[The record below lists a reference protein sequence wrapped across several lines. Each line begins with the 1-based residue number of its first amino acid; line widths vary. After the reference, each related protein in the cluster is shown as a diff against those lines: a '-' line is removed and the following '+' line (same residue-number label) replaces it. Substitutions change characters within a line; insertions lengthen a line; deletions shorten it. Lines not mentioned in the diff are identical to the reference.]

1 MTRMSTSE
9 GAAVDRVGDAVND
22 YIARVRPAMEREF
35 RYFQVL
41 RSDEEAITRAALA
54 QLPSGKR
61 HPHQYRTPFESLAQS
76 RERLLANLPALRAA
90 TTFDQVFDLVNAL
103 IRPIPK
109 IGELAVYD
117 TALRIGA
124 RFSLEPTK
132 VYVHAG
138 TRTGARALGFDSGRH
153 VIEMDELPEPIRRL
167 SAREAEDLLCRYK
180 DELGRT

>member
-1 MTRMSTSE
+1 VALGVVE
-9 GAAVDRVGDAVND
+9 AAVDD
-22 YIARVRPAMEREF
+22 YVEQIRPAVEREL

-41 RSDEEAITRAALA
+41 RTDEDAVTHAALA

-61 HPHQYRTPFESLAQS
+61 HPHQYRIPRASLEQS
-76 RERLLANLPALRAA
+76 RDRLLANLPALRAA
-90 TTFDQVFDLVNAL
+90 ASFDELLDLINAL

-124 RFSLEPTK
+124 RFALEPTK

-138 TRTGARALGFDSGRH
+138 TRAGARALGFSGGLK
-153 VIEMDELPEPIRRL
+153 VIEMDELPHPIRRL
-167 SAREAEDLLCRYK
+167 SAHEAEDLLCRYK
-180 DELGRT
+180 DQLTRA